1 MSTYKIKYRVIT
13 ANNIED
19 AATDNW
25 FDDYEQALELA
36 GKYLSE
42 RGCVAMDLLL
52 VGPRGIPVDDD
63 VVLYKQSIFS
73 EMKGFHNETDK

>member
-1 MSTYKIKYRVIT
+1 MSPYRIKYRVIT

-19 AATDNW
+19 AATDNL
-25 FDDYEQALELA
+25 FDDYDKALELA

-42 RGCVAMDLLL
+42 QGCVAMDLLL
-52 VGPRGIPVDDD
+52 VGPRSVSDGGD

-73 EMKGFHNETDK
+73 AMKSKKA

>member
-1 MSTYKIKYRVIT
+1 MSPYKIKYRVIT
-13 ANNIED
+13 ANSIED

-25 FDDYEQALELA
+25 LDNYDKALELA

-52 VGPRGIPVDDD
+52 VWPRSLSDGGD

-73 EMKGFHNETDK
+73 AMNGGSI

>member
-1 MSTYKIKYRVIT
+1 MSPYKIKYRVIT
-13 ANNIED
+13 ANTIED

-25 FDDYEQALELA
+25 FDEYDKALELA

-52 VGPRGIPVDDD
+52 VGPLGISGDGDA
-63 VVLYKQSIFS
+63 VLYKQSIFS
-73 EMKGFHNETDK
+73 AMK

>member
-1 MSTYKIKYRVIT
+1 MSPYKIKYRVIT
-13 ANNIED
+13 TNAIED
-19 AATDNW
+19 TTADNW
-25 FDDYEQALELA
+25 FDDYGNALELA

-52 VGPRGIPVDDD
+52 VGPRGVSDGRD

-73 EMKGFHNETDK
+73 ATKGGMV

>member
-1 MSTYKIKYRVIT
+1 MSPYKIKYRVIT
-13 ANNIED
+13 ANNVED
-19 AATDNW
+19 TAADNW
-25 FDDYEQALELA
+25 FYDYDKALELA

-52 VGPRGIPVDDD
+52 VGPRSVSDGSD

-73 EMKGFHNETDK
+73 AMKSC

>member
-1 MSTYKIKYRVIT
+1 MSPYKIKYRVIT
-13 ANNIED
+13 ANNVED
-19 AATDNW
+19 TAADNL
-25 FDDYEQALELA
+25 FDDYEQALEVA

-52 VGPRGIPVDDD
+52 VGPRSVSDGSD

-73 EMKGFHNETDK
+73 AAKGGMA

>member
-1 MSTYKIKYRVIT
+1 MSPYKIKYRVIT

-19 AATDNW
+19 AATDNL
-25 FDDYEQALELA
+25 FDDYDKALKLA

-52 VGPRGIPVDDD
+52 VGPRGISDDGD
-63 VVLYKQSIFS
+63 TILYKQSIFS
-73 EMKGFHNETDK
+73 AMKQMG

>member
-1 MSTYKIKYRVIT
+1 MSPYKIKYRVIT
-13 ANNIED
+13 TNNVED
-19 AATDNW
+19 TAADNL
-25 FDDYEQALELA
+25 FDDYEQALEMA

-52 VGPRGIPVDDD
+52 VGPRSVSDSSD

-73 EMKGFHNETDK
+73 ATKGGMA

>member
-1 MSTYKIKYRVIT
+1 MSPYKIKYRVIT

-19 AATDNW
+19 AATDNL
-25 FDDYEQALELA
+25 FDDYVQALELA

-52 VGPRGIPVDDD
+52 VGPRSVSDGSD

-73 EMKGFHNETDK
+73 ATKGGMV

>member
-1 MSTYKIKYRVIT
+1 MSSYKIKYRVIT

-25 FDDYEQALELA
+25 FDDYDQALEIA

-52 VGPRGIPVDDD
+52 VGPRSISDCSD

-73 EMKGFHNETDK
+73 AAKGGAA